1 MKRMASRRSAFTLI
15 EVVFAIVILGIVA
28 SISSSII
35 VQVYSAYLQQ
45 RTVHN
50 ASIKS
55 ELAISQ
61 IANRL
66 LYRIDRSVVARK
78 PGQFGNTY
86 GTDLFPLREVPND
99 GSENDYKILE
109 WIGYDNDSFSTSNRP
124 GWSGYCNVN
133 GSNFTTLSTPG
144 TYGGT
149 ALSKLKNYYGAQS
162 GAVVFSGWPDYRTDA
177 GVGGGSYLA
186 TCMFETGG
194 NGCIFPVT
202 NLGGDSADFIAG
214 KGDRQAGRMIYTE
227 FYKYALTAFAV
238 VPENEH
244 YLTGSSGLKVWDLK
258 LYYGYQPWEGENY
271 KSANTESSLILQNVS
286 VFRFIKETNNVRI
299 KLCVV
304 EKVGSGSSDHYSICK
319 EKAVIR

>member
-1 MKRMASRRSAFTLI
+1 MKQFASRRSAFTLL

-50 ASIKS
+50 ASLKT

-78 PGQFGNTY
+78 PGQYGNTY
-86 GTDLFPLREVPND
+86 GTDLYPLREVPD
-99 GSENDYKILE
+99 GNASNDYNILE
-109 WIGYDNDSFSTSNRP
+109 WIGYDNDSFSISNRP
-124 GWSGYCNVN
+124 GWSGYCNINTSTYNV
-133 GSNFTTLSTPG
+133 LDTPG
-144 TYGGT
+144 SYGT
-149 ALSKLKNYYGAQS
+149 ALTTLQTYYGAAS
-162 GAVVFSGWPDYRTDA
+162 GAIVFSGWPDYRTDA
-177 GVGGGSYLA
+177 GAAGGTYTAS
-186 TCMFETGG
+186 CMFDRSG

-202 NLGGDSADFIAG
+202 NLGGGSATFTG
-214 KGDRQAGRMIYTE
+214 GDRQSGRMIYTE
-227 FYKYALTAFAV
+227 LYKYALSAFAI
-238 VPENEH
+238 VPWNEH
-244 YLTGSSGLKVWDLK
+244 FLTGNSGVKVWDVNLT
-258 LYYGYQPWEGENY
+258 YGYQPWEGDSY
-271 KSANTESSLILQNVS
+271 DDGQSSLLIRNVS
-286 VFRFIKETNNVRI
+286 VFRFIKETNNVRV

-304 EKVGSGSSDHYSICK
+304 EKVGNGTNDHYSICK